1 MDRVQVLKVETADL
15 GGDAADERPW
25 PEPIAPQEDAI
36 EAAGYYLQDASN
48 RDENVGFKRSG
59 DDAEF
64 FDINNPTPVT
74 LTDLVAGAGGLTE
87 SAHRTLRQLIHFVD
101 NGPAAGITSGA
112 YRESLPSADPFPTT
126 VTWWE
131 SSSKSKRIVEKT
143 ITRSGGGATNV
154 TPTPVVWDI
163 YDTDGTT
170 KLATVSDA
178 IAYSG
183 VFETS
188 RTRTITIY

>member
-1 MDRVQVLKVETADL
+1 MDRVQVLKRETAAL
-15 GGDAADERPW
+15 GGDAADEQPW

-36 EAAGYYLQDASN
+36 EAAGVYFQDASN
-48 RDENVGFKRSG
+48 RDETTLLSRSG
-59 DDAEF
+59 NDMLFKDG
-64 FDINNPTPVT
+64 NNPTAKT
-74 LTDLVAGAGGLTE
+74 LTEVIAGSGALTE
-87 SAHRTLRQLIHFVD
+87 SAHRTLRQLIHFID
-101 NGPAAGITSGA
+101 GGPAEGFATGA
-112 YRESLPSADPFPTT
+112 YKETLPAADPFPTT

-154 TPTPVVWDI
+154 TPTPIVWDM
-163 YDTDGTT
+163 YDTNGTT

-178 IAYSG
+178 VTYSG

-188 RTRTITIY
+188 RNRTITIY

>member
-1 MDRVQVLKVETADL
+1 MDRVQVLKVETAAL
-15 GGDAADERPW
+15 GGDAADEQPW
-25 PEPIAPQEDAI
+25 PEPIAPQEDAL

-48 RDENVGFKRSG
+48 RDENVGLKRSG
-59 DDAEF
+59 DDAQF
-64 FDINNPTPVT
+64 FDVNNPTPVT
-74 LTDLVAGAGGLTE
+74 LTELLSGAGGLTE
-87 SAHRTLRQLIHFVD
+87 SAHRTVRQLIHFID
-101 NGPAAGITSGA
+101 SGPAEGFASGA
-112 YRESLPSADPFPTT
+112 YKETLPSADPFPTT

-154 TPTPVVWDI
+154 TPTPIVWDI

-178 IAYSG
+178 VTYSG

>member
-1 MDRVQVLKVETADL
+1 MDRVQVIKQESAAL
-15 GGDAADERPW
+15 GGDGAEERPW
-25 PEPIAPQEDAI
+25 PEPIAPQEDAP
-36 EAAGYYLQDASN
+36 EVAGVYFQDASN
-48 RDENVGFKRSG
+48 RDETTLISRNG
-59 DDAEF
+59 DDMTF
-64 FDINNPTPVT
+64 KDVNNPIAKT
-74 LTDLVAGAGGLTE
+74 LTEIIGGSGALTE
-87 SAHRTLRQLIHFVD
+87 STHRTVRQLIHFID
-101 NGPAAGITSGA
+101 DGPAEGFASGA
-112 YRESLPSADPFPTT
+112 YKEILPAADPFPTT

-143 ITRSGGGATNV
+143 ITRTGGGATNV
-154 TPTPVVWDI
+154 TPTPIVWDI

-178 IAYSG
+178 IIYSG